1 MIYSRPYQ
9 YDCSLTIMSFQVR
22 LQTRGPG
29 DPSGMLRTMVHIV
42 KNHGV
47 LALYSGVRLTLPP
60 SIPQEP

>member
-1 MIYSRPYQ
+1 
-9 YDCSLTIMSFQVR
+9 MSFQVR